1 MLDRNLGLEIV
12 AIHPDSG
19 GILSCPIKTTAKNR
33 IIVITG
39 LDPAIHLP
47 LKMPIVEVG
56 WIRGSSPRMT
66 SGG

>member
-39 LDPAIHLP
+39 LDPA
-47 LKMPIVEVG
+47 
-56 WIRGSSPRMT
+56 RMT

>member
-12 AIHPDSG
+12 AIHPDSA
-19 GILSCPIKTTAKNR
+19 GILSFPIKTTAKNR

-39 LDPAIHLP
+39 LDPVIHLP
-47 LKMPIVEVG
+47 LKIHCPSWMDTRVKPAY
-56 WIRGSSPRMT
+56 P